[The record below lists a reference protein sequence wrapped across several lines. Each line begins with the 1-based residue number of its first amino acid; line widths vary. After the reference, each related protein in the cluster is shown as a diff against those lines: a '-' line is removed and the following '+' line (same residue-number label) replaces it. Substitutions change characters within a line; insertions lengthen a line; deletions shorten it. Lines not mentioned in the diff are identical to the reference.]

1 MKLNMG
7 KIDRIIR
14 IAIAAVLVALF
25 FARTVTGWL
34 GVILLVIAGIFLL
47 TSLVGICP
55 LYSAC
60 HIRTN
65 RTGKEVS

>member
-14 IAIAAVLVALF
+14 IAIAAVLVDLF
-25 FARTVTGWL
+25 VGRTVTGWV
-34 GVILLVIAGIFLL
+34 GVVLLVVAGIFLV
-47 TSLVGICP
+47 TSLFGICP

-60 HIRTN
+60 GIRTN
-65 RTGKEVS
+65 GPKKPAV